1 MNKKVNTLLFI
12 LGATLYNIL
21 ITILAFLLLL
31 ILCARFVMPL
41 LQEDAQ
47 MWVFP
52 LIFIAA
58 MVIAFIIYRYT
69 IKLLMKRINVD
80 KYFDPIIG
88 NRRKPK
94 A

>member
-1 MNKKVNTLLFI
+1 MNKKVNTILFI

-21 ITILAFLLLL
+21 LTVLAFILLL
-31 ILCARFVMPL
+31 ILYSRFIMTTL
-41 LQEDAQ
+41 KESAQ
-47 MWVFP
+47 MWAFP
-52 LIFIAA
+52 LIFIIA

-94 A
+94 S